1 MMCNEFHFIQILSS
15 FEKTDARRINKSET
29 ECHIERQLS
38 EIKLFVNKQCHVND
52 QSVFVE
58 K

>member
-15 FEKTDARRINKSET
+15 FENTDARGIDNSES

-38 EIKLFVNKQCHVND
+38 EINLFVNKQWHVND
-52 QSVFVE
+52 QLLFVE
-58 K
+58 N